1 MIRYKTGG
9 VLHITNLLRIQGS
22 VFPPS
27 FLLAFPNAVA
37 TALLKIF
44 DLVQPDSIMLS
55 SATWSGLLTLI
66 GFLVVFRT
74 SHAYARFWEGARAA
88 SCMRFEW
95 VHCASL
101 LVAFC
106 KYSSASEKECMRFKH
121 TIVRLFSI
129 LHATAMSEVFDESGK
144 DCLEANLNLIDAQGL
159 DVQMWEIIEQSTCK
173 FNMVLN
179 WILQLMVVNTKS
191 GVLAMPPPILS
202 KAYQHLGNGTG
213 TLYNAITISS
223 TPLPFPYAQICDV
236 VLLVHWV
243 VTPFITAQWVESAV
257 WAALFSFI
265 QVFVFC
271 SLNTVAVEIE
281 QPFGMDANDL
291 SAEEFQERMNECLLS
306 LLAQDEMPL
315 PRLSESYLSTSA
327 LTGAAPGRRSD
338 PRKRRCSHAI
348 VNRWRRDVLDH
359 SRSNLNCI
367 DSEAFETASAELAGG
382 KRSVISDVTDPPAEP
397 ELNSE
402 AWPGLLGRISGVSR
416 SCEDQTKPDI
426 EDVAPLTNSRLQ
438 VLISV
443 PDKQP
448 REACKYFGRDNRRH
462 VEFQCCGRESR

>member
-9 VLHITNLLRIQGS
+9 LRHITNLLRIQGS
-22 VFPPS
+22 VFPYS

-37 TALLKIF
+37 TALLKTF
-44 DLVQPDSIMLS
+44 DLVQRDSIVLN
-55 SATWSGLLTLI
+55 SASWSGLLTLI

-74 SHAYARFWEGARAA
+74 SHAYSRFWEGACAA
-88 SCMRFEW
+88 SRMRFEW

-106 KYSSASEKECMRFKH
+106 KFSDASAKECVKFKH
-121 TIVRLFSI
+121 TIIRLFSI

-144 DCLEANLNLIDAQGL
+144 DCLEANLDLIDAQGL
-159 DVQMWEIIEQSTCK
+159 DTQTWEGISQSTCK
-173 FNMVLN
+173 FHMVVN

-191 GVLAMPPPILS
+191 GLLSVPPPILGA
-202 KAYQHLGNGTG
+202 AYQHLGNGTR
-213 TLYNAITISS
+213 TLYHAITISS

-236 VLLVHWV
+236 VLLVHWTI
-243 VTPFITAQWVESAV
+243 TPLITAQWVESAV

-291 SAEEFQERMNECLLS
+291 SAEEFQDRMNECLLT

-315 PRLSESYLSTSA
+315 PKLSESYMNTRA
-327 LTGAAPGRRSD
+327 LTDVGPSCMQRRRRLSD
-338 PRKRRCSHAI
+338 AKSRCSHAM
-348 VNRWRRDVLDH
+348 VNRWYQDVKERSH
-359 SRSNLNCI
+359 SNFSGGSARSEMT
-367 DSEAFETASAELAGG
+367 EAACEDLASG
-382 KRSVISDVTDPPAEP
+382 KLTWSDIPKSPAEP
-397 ELNSE
+397 VQSAQSSQTSE
-402 AWPGLLGRISGVSR
+402 IWPGLLGRISRTSR
-416 SCEDQTKPDI
+416 TSEDQTKPDI
-426 EDVAPLTNSRLQ
+426 EDVAPLTRSRLQ

-443 PDKQP
+443 PDSPNTHTQ
-448 REACKYFGRDNRRH
+448 
-462 VEFQCCGRESR
+462 